1 MVDGPVHHP
10 RLRWPEH
17 IRRCRSEMHGTPGA
31 FTAVNQNGEHIS
43 EHQSTH
49 GLGVQMNVRS
59 HSAHAARS
67 KHTVRPPASITSASL
82 CRPCVQRP
90 VTCHRRTNR
99 PSPSCRASPRAPFVR
114 LQGSRFPQQ
123 STATDDERRAKQNG
137 MCLPPMMWIVRRQR
151 ANVVAVV
158 GSRSV
163 AAAPSSAVSTKA
175 VAVGAGLDQS
185 IR

>member
-1 MVDGPVHHP
+1 MARAHP
-10 RLRWPEH
+10 SMPFGGARYTGRIHGREPKRGTH
-17 IRRCRSEMHGTPGA
+17 IRAP
-31 FTAVNQNGEHIS
+31 VNTRFSGGPI
-43 EHQSTH
+43 
-49 GLGVQMNVRS
+49 NVGS
-59 HSAHAARS
+59 CSAHAARS

-82 CRPCVQRP
+82 CRPHVQRP

-99 PSPSCRASPRAPFVR
+99 SSPSCRASPRAPFVR

-163 AAAPSSAVSTKA
+163 AAAPPSAVSTKA
-175 VAVGAGLDQS
+175 VAVEAGLDQS